1 VVSIPWSR
9 KWLRQKAAACR
20 FPAIATEPLAVEKVN
35 LAEFQNPQQEPGM
48 ERRLLLVFAL
58 TFLVI
63 VLFQPILKKY
73 LPQAQAP
80 AQTKPQPQS
89 QTPPPA
95 APIKPAQAAP
105 PAPPVLNAGATKQ
118 ATAES
123 ETVVENDL
131 YRVTFTNRGAQVKS
145 WILKKYDDDKG
156 QPLDLV
162 NRLAAEKYG
171 YPLSLWTYDETLRGK
186 LNSALYVPSSDNG
199 TRDRP
204 GSVHVNAPA
213 KITFEYADG
222 DVAVRKSFA
231 FDHTYVVHVET
242 SVVSNGS
249 QLAAYVAWPAGFGDQ
264 SSLASYHASQIEYQY
279 NSSTERLAIKK
290 ISSGNTLR
298 IPFNWAGVTDQYF
311 AAVFIPDD
319 SQNSALVTLRNP
331 LNVPKNPKNPNPQ
344 DTAPVEVLGTAV
356 GNPTGPTEARMY
368 AGPKALSVLESVPVP
383 SIVGAEQDL
392 RGLINFGFFGVI
404 ARPLFI
410 WLRWTYDFVHNWGWA
425 ICIQT
430 LIINLA
436 LMPLR
441 ISSMKSALKMQKIQP
456 QMNSIKEK
464 YKKYGMRD
472 PRRQEMNTEIGELM
486 KREGVSPVGG
496 CLPLAIQ
503 MPFLFAY
510 YSMLG
515 SALDLRHAAW
525 LWIPDLSSADPWHI
539 LPIGIFITMLFMQRM
554 TPQAGMDP
562 SQQKMMNVIMPVMM
576 GFLSWNFASGLCLY
590 WAEGNLIAIV
600 QQMVMNRTSLGRE
613 MREMAAKRA
622 RKKEK

>member
-1 VVSIPWSR
+1 
-9 KWLRQKAAACR
+9 
-20 FPAIATEPLAVEKVN
+20 
-35 LAEFQNPQQEPGM
+35 M

-73 LPQAQAP
+73 LPQANAPAAAPQPQGQAQTVPQAAAANQAP
-80 AQTKPQPQS
+80 AAR
-89 QTPPPA
+89 PA
-95 APIKPAQAAP
+95 V
-105 PAPPVLNAGATKQ
+105 PVLNASATKL
-118 ATAES
+118 AASES
-123 ETVVENDL
+123 ETIVENDL
-131 YRVTFTNRGAQVKS
+131 YRITFTNRGGQVKS
-145 WILKKYDDDKG
+145 WILKKFTDDKE

-162 NRLAAEKYG
+162 NSLAAEKYG
-171 YPLSLWTYDETLRGK
+171 YPLSLWTYDETERNK
-186 LNSALYVPSSDNG
+186 LNSALYLASNSSA
-199 TRDRP
+199 
-204 GSVHVNAPA
+204 VKAPA
-213 KITFEYADG
+213 TVTFEYADG
-222 DVAVRKSFA
+222 DVAVRKSFS
-231 FDHTYVVHVET
+231 FDNTYVVHVET
-242 SVVSNGS
+242 SVVSKGS
-249 QLAAYVAWPAGFGDQ
+249 QLAAYPAWPAGFGDEA
-264 SSLASYHASQIEYQY
+264 SLASYHTSQVEYQY
-279 NSSTERLAIKK
+279 NSTIERLAIKK
-290 ISSGNTLR
+290 ISGGNTLHV
-298 IPFNWAGVTDQYF
+298 PFNWAGVTDQYF
-311 AAVFIPDD
+311 AAVFLPDD
-319 SQNSALVTLRNP
+319 SQNFALVTLRNS

-344 DTAPVEVLGTAV
+344 DTAPVEVLGAAV
-356 GNPTGPTEARMY
+356 GSPSGPTVARMY
-368 AGPKALSVLESVPVP
+368 VGPKALATLESVPVP
-383 SIVGAEQDL
+383 TMVGADPDL
-392 RGLINFGFFGVI
+392 RGLINFGFWGVI

-410 WLRWTYDFVHNWGWA
+410 WLRWIERIVGNWGWA

-503 MPFLFAY
+503 MPFLIAY

-515 SALDLRHAAW
+515 SALDLRHASW
-525 LWIPDLSSADPWHI
+525 LWIHDLSSPDPWHI
-539 LPIGIFITMLFMQRM
+539 LPIGIFITMLITQRM

-562 SQQKMMNVIMPVMM
+562 SQQKMMNVMMPVMM

-590 WAEGNLIAIV
+590 WSEGNLIAIA
-600 QQMVMNRTSLGRE
+600 QQAVMNRTSLGRE
-613 MREMAAKRA
+613 MREIAAKRA

>member
-1 VVSIPWSR
+1 
-9 KWLRQKAAACR
+9 
-20 FPAIATEPLAVEKVN
+20 

-63 VLFQPILKKY
+63 VLFQPILKRY
-73 LPQAQAP
+73 LPQAQTTAQQVPSQPIQQAAAVNQAQPAP
-80 AQTKPQPQS
+80 A
-89 QTPPPA
+89 A
-95 APIKPAQAAP
+95 APA
-105 PAPPVLNAGATKQ
+105 LNAGATKQ
-118 ATAES
+118 AASES

-131 YRVTFTNRGAQVKS
+131 YRITFTNRGAQVKS
-145 WILKKYDDDKG
+145 WILKKFTDDKDR
-156 QPLDLV
+156 PLDLV
-162 NRLAAEKYG
+162 NSLAAEKYG
-171 YPLSLWTYDETLRGK
+171 YPLSLWTYDESERNK
-186 LNSALYVPSSDNG
+186 LNSALYILASDQG
-199 TRDRP
+199 VDRSHL
-204 GSVHVNAPA
+204 GSVQVEAPA
-213 KITFEYADG
+213 TITFEYADG
-222 DVAVRKSFA
+222 DVAVRKRFG
-231 FDHTYVVHVET
+231 FDHTYLVHVET
-242 SVVSNGS
+242 SVVSKGS
-249 QLAAYVAWPAGFGDQ
+249 EVTAYPAWPAGFGDEATV
-264 SSLASYHASQIEYQY
+264 SSYHASQVEYQY
-279 NSSTERLAIKK
+279 NNTTERLAIKK
-290 ISSGNTLR
+290 VSGGNTLHM
-298 IPFNWAGVTDQYF
+298 PFNWAGVTDQYF
-311 AAVFIPDD
+311 AAVFLPDD
-319 SQNSALVTLRNP
+319 SQNSALVTLRNS

-344 DTAPVEVLGTAV
+344 DTAPVEVLGAAV
-356 GNPTGPTEARMY
+356 GNPRGPTVARMY
-368 AGPKALSVLESVPVP
+368 VGPKALKTLESVAVP
-383 SIVGAEQDL
+383 TIVGADPDL
-392 RGLINFGFFGVI
+392 RGLINFGFWGVI
-404 ARPLFI
+404 ARPLFL
-410 WLRWTYDFVHNWGWA
+410 WLRWIEGIIGNWGWA

-486 KREGVSPVGG
+486 KKEGVSPVGG

-510 YSMLG
+510 YGMLG
-515 SALDLRHAAW
+515 SALDLRHASW
-525 LWIPDLSSADPWHI
+525 LWIHDLSSPDPWHI

-562 SQQKMMNVIMPVMM
+562 SQQKMMNIMMPVMM

-590 WAEGNLIAIV
+590 WSEGNFIAIA
-600 QQMVMNRTSLGRE
+600 QQAVMNRTSLGRE

>member
-1 VVSIPWSR
+1 
-9 KWLRQKAAACR
+9 
-20 FPAIATEPLAVEKVN
+20 

-63 VLFQPILKKY
+63 VLFQPLLKKY
-73 LPQAQAP
+73 LPQATAP
-80 AQTKPQPQS
+80 TPAPQKQS
-89 QTPPPA
+89 QA
-95 APIKPAQAAP
+95 QSAPMNSAVSQAQAT
-105 PAPPVLNAGATKQ
+105 PAVPALNPGATKQ
-118 ATAES
+118 AASES

-131 YRVTFTNRGAQVKS
+131 YRITFTNRGGQVKS
-145 WILKKYDDDKG
+145 WILKKFTDDKD

-162 NRLAAEKYG
+162 NNLAAEKYG
-171 YPLSLWTYDETLRGK
+171 YPLSLWTYDESQRNK
-186 LNSALYVPSSDNG
+186 LNSALYLGSSSGVLHAPS
-199 TRDRP
+199 TL
-204 GSVHVNAPA
+204 
-213 KITFEYADG
+213 TFEYADS
-222 DVAVRKSFA
+222 DFAVRKSFS
-231 FDHTYVVHVET
+231 FDHTYVVRVET
-242 SVVSNGS
+242 SVVSKGS
-249 QLAAYVAWPAGFGDQ
+249 PVAAYPAWPAGFGDESTL
-264 SSLASYHASQIEYQY
+264 SSYAASQINYQY
-279 NSSTERLAIKK
+279 NNSTERLAIKK
-290 ISSGNTLR
+290 VSGGNTIHMPL
-298 IPFNWAGVTDQYF
+298 NWAGVTDQYF
-311 AAVFIPDD
+311 AAVFLPDD
-319 SQNSALVTLRNP
+319 SQNSALVTLRNS

-344 DTAPVEVLGTAV
+344 DTAPTEVLGAAV
-356 GNPTGPTEARMY
+356 GNPGGPTVARMY
-368 AGPKALSVLESVPVP
+368 VGPKALTTLESVPVP
-383 SIVGAEQDL
+383 TIVGAEPDL
-392 RGLINFGFFGVI
+392 RGLINFGFWGVI

-410 WLRWTYDFVHNWGWA
+410 WLRWTYEFVHNWGWA

-486 KREGVSPVGG
+486 KQQGVSPVGG
-496 CLPLAIQ
+496 CLPLVIQ

-515 SALDLRHAAW
+515 SALDLRHASW
-525 LWIPDLSSADPWHI
+525 LWIHDLSSADPWHI
-539 LPIGIFITMLFMQRM
+539 LPIGIFITMLLMQRM

-562 SQQKMMNVIMPVMM
+562 SQQKVMTVMMPVMM

-600 QQMVMNRTSLGRE
+600 QQSVMNRTSLGRE

>member
-1 VVSIPWSR
+1 
-9 KWLRQKAAACR
+9 
-20 FPAIATEPLAVEKVN
+20 
-35 LAEFQNPQQEPGM
+35 M

-73 LPQAQAP
+73 LPQATAP
-80 AQTKPQPQS
+80 APQPQQQS
-89 QTPPPA
+89 KTIQQAEVAIAQTEAARIPVPA
-95 APIKPAQAAP
+95 
-105 PAPPVLNAGATKQ
+105 LNAGATKQ
-118 ATAES
+118 AASEL

-131 YRVTFTNRGAQVKS
+131 YRITFSNRGAQVKS
-145 WILKKYDDDKG
+145 WILKKFTDDKE
-156 QPLDLV
+156 QPLELV
-162 NRLAAEKYG
+162 NSLAAAKYG
-171 YPLSLWTYDETLRGK
+171 YPLSLWTYDETQRGK
-186 LNSALYVPSSDNG
+186 LNSALYQASSSG
-199 TRDRP
+199 VV
-204 GSVHVNAPA
+204 SAPA
-213 KITFEYADG
+213 TITFEYADG
-222 DVAVRKSFA
+222 DVAVRKSFG
-231 FDHTYVVHVET
+231 FDHTYVVRVET
-242 SVVSNGS
+242 SVVSKGN
-249 QLAAYVAWPAGFGDQ
+249 QVAAYPAWPAGFGDQ
-264 SSLASYHASQIEYQY
+264 STLSSYAAGQINYQY
-279 NSSTERLAIKK
+279 NNTTERQAVKK
-290 ISSGNTLR
+290 ISGGNTLHM
-298 IPFNWAGVTDQYF
+298 PFNWAGVTDQYF
-311 AAVFIPDD
+311 AAVFLPDD

-331 LNVPKNPKNPNPQ
+331 LNVPKNAKNPNPQ
-344 DTAPVEVLGTAV
+344 DTAPVDVLGAAV
-356 GNPTGPTEARMY
+356 GNPSGSTVARMY
-368 AGPKALSVLESVPVP
+368 VGPKALATLESVPVP
-383 SIVGAEQDL
+383 TIVGAEPDL
-392 RGLINFGFFGVI
+392 RGLINFGFWGVI

-410 WLRWTYDFVHNWGWA
+410 WLRWIEGIVGNWGWA

-486 KREGVSPVGG
+486 KQEGVSPVGG
-496 CLPLAIQ
+496 CLPLVIQ

-510 YSMLG
+510 YGMLG
-515 SALDLRHAAW
+515 SALDLRHATW
-525 LWIPDLSSADPWHI
+525 LWVHDLSSPDPWHI

-562 SQQKMMNVIMPVMM
+562 SQQKMMNVMMPVMM

-590 WAEGNLIAIV
+590 WSEGNFIAIA
-600 QQMVMNRTSLGRE
+600 QQAIMNRTSLGRE

>member
-1 VVSIPWSR
+1 
-9 KWLRQKAAACR
+9 
-20 FPAIATEPLAVEKVN
+20 

-73 LPQAQAP
+73 LPQAQTTAQQAPSQPIPQAAAVNQAQPAPVAAP
-80 AQTKPQPQS
+80 A
-89 QTPPPA
+89 
-95 APIKPAQAAP
+95 
-105 PAPPVLNAGATKQ
+105 LNAGATRQ
-118 ATAES
+118 AASES

-131 YRVTFTNRGAQVKS
+131 YRITFTNRGAQVKS
-145 WILKKYDDDKG
+145 WLLKKFTDDKD

-162 NRLAAEKYG
+162 NSLAAEKYG
-171 YPLSLWTYDETLRGK
+171 YPLSLWTYDETQRKK
-186 LNSALYVPSSDNG
+186 LNSALYVPSSDQG
-199 TRDRP
+199 MDRSHL
-204 GSVHVNAPA
+204 GSVRVEAPA
-213 KITFEYADG
+213 TITFEYADG
-222 DVAVRKSFA
+222 DVAVRKSFG

-242 SVVSNGS
+242 SVVSKGS
-249 QLAAYVAWPAGFGDQ
+249 EVTAYPAWPAGFGDEATL
-264 SSLASYHASQIEYQY
+264 SSYHASQVEYQY
-279 NSSTERLAIKK
+279 NNTTERLAIKK
-290 ISSGNTLR
+290 VSSGNTLHM
-298 IPFNWAGVTDQYF
+298 PFNWAGVTDQYF
-311 AAVFIPDD
+311 AAVFLPDD
-319 SQNSALVTLRNP
+319 SQNSALVTLRNS

-344 DTAPVEVLGTAV
+344 DTASVEVLGAAV
-356 GNPTGPTEARMY
+356 GNPRGSTVARMY
-368 AGPKALSVLESVPVP
+368 VGPKALKTLESVAVP
-383 SIVGAEQDL
+383 TIVGADPDL
-392 RGLINFGFFGVI
+392 RGLINFGFWGVI
-404 ARPLFI
+404 ARPLFL
-410 WLRWTYDFVHNWGWA
+410 WLRWIEGIIGNWGWA

-486 KREGVSPVGG
+486 KKEGVSPVGG
-496 CLPLAIQ
+496 CLPLVIQ

-510 YSMLG
+510 YGMLG
-515 SALDLRHAAW
+515 SALDLRHASW
-525 LWIPDLSSADPWHI
+525 LWIHDLSSPDPWHI

-562 SQQKMMNVIMPVMM
+562 SQQKMMNIMMPVMM

-590 WAEGNLIAIV
+590 WSEGNFIAIA
-600 QQMVMNRTSLGRE
+600 QQAVMNRTSLGRE

>member
-1 VVSIPWSR
+1 
-9 KWLRQKAAACR
+9 
-20 FPAIATEPLAVEKVN
+20 LAKPSFAVIEKVN

-73 LPQAQAP
+73 LPQPSSPAQPTQSQPQTAPQAAAINQAQPPQPVAP
-80 AQTKPQPQS
+80 A
-89 QTPPPA
+89 
-95 APIKPAQAAP
+95 
-105 PAPPVLNAGATKQ
+105 LNAGATKQ
-118 ATAES
+118 AASES

-131 YRVTFTNRGAQVKS
+131 YRITFTNRGAQVKS
-145 WILKKYDDDKG
+145 WILKKFTDDKE

-162 NRLAAEKYG
+162 NNPAAEKYG
-171 YPLSLWTYDETLRGK
+171 YPLSLWTYDETQRNK
-186 LNSALYVPSSDNG
+186 LNSALYIPESDQG
-199 TRDRP
+199 MDRSHL
-204 GSVHVNAPA
+204 GSVQVKAPA
-213 KITFEYADG
+213 TITFEYADG
-222 DVAVRKSFA
+222 EVAVRKSFS
-231 FDHTYVVHVET
+231 FDHTYVVRVET
-242 SVVSNGS
+242 SVVSRGS
-249 QLAAYVAWPAGFGDQ
+249 QIAAYPAWPAGFGDESTL
-264 SSLASYHASQIEYQY
+264 SSYAASQIDYQY
-279 NSSTERLAIKK
+279 NNNIERLAIKK
-290 ISSGNTLR
+290 ISGGNTLH

-344 DTAPVEVLGTAV
+344 DTAPADVLGAAV
-356 GNPTGPTEARMY
+356 GNPRGPTVARMY
-368 AGPKALSVLESVPVP
+368 VGPKALATLESVPVP
-383 SIVGAEQDL
+383 TIVGADPDL
-392 RGLINFGFFGVI
+392 RGLINFGFWGVI
-404 ARPLFI
+404 ARPLFL
-410 WLRWTYDFVHNWGWA
+410 WLRWIEGIVRNWGWA

-486 KREGVSPVGG
+486 KQEGVSPVGG

-503 MPFLFAY
+503 MPFLIAY

-515 SALDLRHAAW
+515 SALDLRHASW
-525 LWIPDLSSADPWHI
+525 LWIHDLSSPDPMHI
-539 LPIGIFITMLFMQRM
+539 LPICIFITMLITQRM

-562 SQQKMMNVIMPVMM
+562 SQQKMMNVMMPVMM
-576 GFLSWNFASGLCLY
+576 GFLSWNFAAGLCLY
-590 WAEGNLIAIV
+590 WAEGNLIAIA
-600 QQMVMNRTSLGRE
+600 QQAIMNRTSLGRE

-622 RKKEK
+622 RKKDK